1 MQPPPLTQSIGS
13 AERAMRA
20 LLEQALQKTDLSF
33 PDWTVLVFT
42 NATPLSAEQLTRRH
56 LSGHVVTDAA
66 DTEKSIARLIKA
78 GWLVAS
84 DNNIMLGHTE
94 KGAALFRTI
103 SDQIKEITQTLYGDL
118 PHADLETTHRTL
130 TEIARWAGSLLKA

>member
-1 MQPPPLTQSIGS
+1 
-13 AERAMRA
+13 MRA

-42 NATPLSAEQLTRRH
+42 NATPLSAEQVARRH
-56 LSGHVVTDAA
+56 LGGQVVTDAA

-78 GWLVAS
+78 GWLVA
-84 DNNIMLGHTE
+84 DGDNIMLGHTE
-94 KGAALFRTI
+94 KGAALFRTL

-130 TEIARWAGSLLKA
+130 SEIARRASNLLQA